1 MIRSL
6 KILFSIVLLIILTTP
21 RLFPQSPGTDSS
33 VSIVEL
39 DLRQPHYLDSLN
51 FNIFPMK
58 YNKKKIGLVL
68 SGGGARG
75 ISQIG
80 VLKVFEDNDIDV
92 DLIVG
97 TSIGSIVGG
106 LYSSGYTSNE
116 LNSVFNKINWNDVIS
131 LSDKN
136 ERRNLFLEQK
146 KVQDKSLLTISLD
159 GFKPVLPSSVSSGQQ
174 ITEMLNVLAFN
185 SKYKS
190 PDSFADLKYNFA
202 AVSTNIDDGNQV
214 VITSGSLTEAMKAS
228 STVPILFSPTKVNGK
243 NLVDGGLT
251 ANIPVDVAKKLGA
264 DLTIV
269 VNSTSPLRN
278 PDDLADPLNTVDQVL
293 SISLAKL
300 NELQLDKADI
310 VITPDLGNMGN
321 SDYSNVN
328 LLIKKGELSALQQID
343 LIKNTIDSLELTTS
357 KYFNNFITNPIVIL
371 DSPYLS
377 DSITNIV
384 MLSSEKDFV
393 RFTEIEKDLKIL
405 YKTGYYQR
413 VWAEIYRDDIGAKIK
428 YNFENNPVLEKV
440 IINQDYS
447 FLQPVID
454 NFKID
459 YLGRVLNSVGAYKFY
474 DELLHSLRENGYSLI
489 NIDRFFLDDNG
500 QLEIRFS
507 NGKASRIELTGN
519 SVTND
524 DVIKRELTIEKGKV
538 VFNSEVEQSLNNI
551 YSTNLFRQ
559 VTLDAIPKKDL
570 NTIKINVVERS
581 PRNLR
586 LAGRVDNEHKV
597 QVLLDLRDENIFG
610 NGNEIGLT
618 AIGGVRD
625 RLYSVQFRSNR
636 FFNTL
641 FTYNLTAFFKYN
653 DVNLYQESINSQENT
668 FEIENTSEYRE
679 ERIGVSFLIGTQLQ
693 RQGIL
698 FSQVILEDLD
708 LRYIKGSGNL
718 VSDDR
723 VLKLKVGGSIDSQ
736 DKIPFPNEGSLID
749 FYYETAQ
756 ESIGSDIG
764 FSKLYINFEHYFP
777 IGKYN
782 NLRPRLIF
790 GFADKTT
797 PVQDQF
803 SMGGQNSFF
812 GMYEDEL
819 KGNQIF
825 TASLEYRFNS
835 PVKLFFDTYLKL
847 RYDLGRVWENTEA
860 VRFKD
865 LRHGLGATL
874 AFDTPIG
881 EASFS
886 VGKTFLIQKGLNKD
900 SFIFGPYVFYY
911 SIGYNF

>member
-1 MIRSL
+1 M
-6 KILFSIVLLIILTTP
+6 
-21 RLFPQSPGTDSS
+21 
-33 VSIVEL
+33 
-39 DLRQPHYLDSLN
+39 
-51 FNIFPMK
+51 
-58 YNKKKIGLVL
+58 
-68 SGGGARG
+68 
-75 ISQIG
+75 
-80 VLKVFEDNDIDV
+80 
-92 DLIVG
+92 
-97 TSIGSIVGG
+97 
-106 LYSSGYTSNE
+106 
-116 LNSVFNKINWNDVIS
+116 
-131 LSDKN
+131 
-136 ERRNLFLEQK
+136 
-146 KVQDKSLLTISLD
+146 
-159 GFKPVLPSSVSSGQQ
+159 
-174 ITEMLNVLAFN
+174 
-185 SKYKS
+185 
-190 PDSFADLKYNFA
+190 
-202 AVSTNIDDGNQV
+202 
-214 VITSGSLTEAMKAS
+214 
-228 STVPILFSPTKVNGK
+228 
-243 NLVDGGLT
+243 
-251 ANIPVDVAKKLGA
+251 
-264 DLTIV
+264 
-269 VNSTSPLRN
+269 
-278 PDDLADPLNTVDQVL
+278 
-293 SISLAKL
+293 
-300 NELQLDKADI
+300 
-310 VITPDLGNMGN
+310 
-321 SDYSNVN
+321 
-328 LLIKKGELSALQQID
+328 
-343 LIKNTIDSLELTTS
+343 
-357 KYFNNFITNPIVIL
+357 
-371 DSPYLS
+371 
-377 DSITNIV
+377 
-384 MLSSEKDFV
+384 
-393 RFTEIEKDLKIL
+393 
-405 YKTGYYQR
+405 
-413 VWAEIYRDDIGAKIK
+413 
-428 YNFENNPVLEKV
+428 
-440 IINQDYS
+440 
-447 FLQPVID
+447 
-454 NFKID
+454 
-459 YLGRVLNSVGAYKFY
+459 
-474 DELLHSLRENGYSLI
+474 
-489 NIDRFFLDDNG
+489 
-500 QLEIRFS
+500 
-507 NGKASRIELTGN
+507 
-519 SVTND
+519 
-524 DVIKRELTIEKGKV
+524 
-538 VFNSEVEQSLNNI
+538 
-551 YSTNLFRQ
+551 
-559 VTLDAIPKKDL
+559 
-570 NTIKINVVERS
+570 
-581 PRNLR
+581 
-586 LAGRVDNEHKV
+586 